1 MILTT
6 VAFFALTAVFTVRHL
21 KKTEAPRGAPPSH
34 AAGPPCLRCGRPLP
48 AGSTFCPGC
57 GVSQQV
63 YELVSAKA
71 SESAAPQAGAG
82 GRLHAM
88 VRADVCVGCGTCA
101 IVCPPRAIEVTEKI
115 NKEGVSTRKLTLRQD
130 TCIFCGQ
137 CVANCITEKGIRQT
151 HEYDL
156 AVFNREQ
163 AVEEIEKELVLCSCC
178 GEVIGTKEQFAF
190 LARKLGLLASGNPL
204 LILASQEELKL
215 VTEDPHDKDAPAGR
229 ANMFRILCPKCRH
242 QAVLTDIWG

>member
-1 MILTT
+1 MKYPKLRELLEA
-6 VAFFALTAVFTVRHL
+6 VKALIKGPYTNDFPNKPYYAENYRGKPEYSL
-21 KKTEAPRGAPPSH
+21 K
-34 AAGPPCLRCGRPLP
+34 
-48 AGSTFCPGC
+48 
-57 GVSQQV
+57 
-63 YELVSAKA
+63 
-71 SESAAPQAGAG
+71 
-82 GRLHAM
+82 
-88 VRADVCVGCGTCA
+88 DCVGCGTCA
-101 IVCPPRAIEVTEKI
+101 IVCPSRAIEATEKI
-115 NKEGVSTRKLTLRQD
+115 NKEGVSTRKLTLHQD

-156 AVFNREQ
+156 AVFNREL

-215 VTEDPHDKDAPAGR
+215 VTEDPHNKDAPAGR

-242 QAVLTDIWG
+242 QAVLTDIWGK